1 MSSTGWWMGQALIS
15 GTECKICDFISH
27 SSIKYLF
34 FALYDLGSGNL
45 TSYHSG

>member
-15 GTECKICDFISH
+15 GTDCKMCDFISH

-34 FALYDLGSGNL
+34 FALYELGSGNL